1 MFQKQVEIQQGRI
14 SGRLREERGPR
25 EAGRAECRGL
35 ECQAKEP
42 RLYLEGHGEPR
53 RKVSE
58 VGTTRDTCSP
68 GPVFVTVLFLP
79 VLMGVWGGSVT
90 HSLPKLEGR
99 LERI

>member
-1 MFQKQVEIQQGRI
+1 MEIQQGWI

-25 EAGRAECRGL
+25 EARRAGCRGL

-58 VGTTRDTCSP
+58 VGTTRDTCPP
-68 GPVFVTVLFLP
+68 GPVFGTALFLP
-79 VLMGVWGGSVT
+79 VLMGGWRWQGDPFPPQT
-90 HSLPKLEGR
+90 
-99 LERI
+99 